1 MKPTN
6 KLSELKKG
14 ERAEIVGFSDEN
26 MPAKFLEIGLLPGSE
41 VEYKCSAPFN
51 GPICVSLCQS
61 KCVLA
66 LRKDEA
72 KSVIINKLK

>member
-1 MKPTN
+1 MKPSS

-14 ERAEIVGFSDEN
+14 ERAEIIGFSDQDL
-26 MPAKFLEIGLLPGSE
+26 PVKFLEIGLIPGSQI
-41 VEYKCSAPFN
+41 EYKCSAPFN
-51 GPICVSLCQS
+51 GPICVSLCTN

-72 KSVIINKLK
+72 NSVLVNKLK